1 MLQDERTKAEKLV
14 GLLGIDG
21 YMQQE
26 LAANPPPAMR
36 QNAEPPRPKSMLEQM
51 DERHGKLQSRLGLFS
66 HLYNGGSRS
75 DYGDEDMLA
84 ARKRRQEQA
93 AMQQKME
100 MGQPYFEMLQSGNK
114 QDQMKAMFA
123 LEQLG
128 FSDSMMEL
136 GMPELTPASEL
147 PDATR
152 AVIHYQDS
160 LNRYVDPETGEIK
173 MRQMGEDGYVPYN
186 EAYDQYKNRE
196 IGALQDQAAA
206 KASGASAG
214 AHEQEIINKA
224 PSEAA
229 TMNSAMNSITNM
241 GNITYDDQGQPV
253 FTPKA
258 EYAEDFD
265 DVFGPIDRFKPV
277 GINSGESFVRATIE
291 QLQGILAVEA
301 RGKLKGQGQI
311 SDSETAMLEKSL
323 TILKSRGISEEQAKR
338 EIARIYHVMEK
349 GMRQK
354 EQITSGNQGGQSQPQ
369 PGAWDGKR
377 TTFTGMD
384 SNEFTSIYDSMPPGT
399 EYVGPDGKRRTKK

>member
-1 MLQDERTKAEKLV
+1 MLQDERTNAEKLV

-21 YMQQE
+21 YMQKE

-36 QNAEPPRPKSMLEQM
+36 LNAESHRPKSMLEQM

-84 ARKRRQEQA
+84 AQKSRQAQA
-93 AMQQKME
+93 AMQEKMG
-100 MGQPYFEMLQSGNK
+100 MAQPYFEMLQSDNM

-128 FSDSMMEL
+128 FSDSMMKM
-136 GMPELTPASEL
+136 GMPDLKPDSEL

-160 LNRYVDPETGEIK
+160 LNRYVDPETGEIR
-173 MRQMGEDGYVPYN
+173 MRQMGDEGYVPYN
-186 EAYDQYKNRE
+186 KAFDQYKNRE
-196 IGALQDQAAA
+196 VGALKDQAAA
-206 KASGASAG
+206 KASGASSG

-229 TMNSAMNSITNM
+229 TMNSAMNAITNM
-241 GNITYDDQGQPV
+241 GNITYDDQGMPV

-265 DVFGPIDRFKPV
+265 DVYGTLDRFKPF
-277 GINSGESFVRATIE
+277 SFSEGEEFVNATVE
-291 QLQGILAVEA
+291 QIQGILAVDA

-323 TILKSRGISEEQAKR
+323 TILKSKGISPEVAKR

-354 EQITSGNQGGQSQPQ
+354 QEITSGNQSGQSQPQ
-369 PGAWDGKR
+369 SGGGALGHALPPGATLR
-377 TTFTGMD
+377 
-384 SNEFTSIYDSMPPGT
+384 N
-399 EYVGPDGKRRTKK
+399 